1 MPLTTGQEASRHR
14 AVAASWTTFS
24 RNLVTDARAERVS
37 TRWAWY
43 LFWTPSV
50 GGALVAATFTFRP
63 MFYWLLSEDHLVE
76 WLQFALCLLAAVVSV
91 PAAAGMARRRRW
103 ASAAVLAAI
112 ALGCLGLA
120 GEEISWGQRVFGF
133 TNTLGDHNRQGEFNV
148 HNVDSE
154 GGIPI
159 EELFRIGEMFLGL
172 VGAFLPLLTR
182 WQPAR
187 QHGGFWQVVSPPLFL
202 APAFLAVFAY
212 RFFRLLVPAEI
223 SALVKLQ
230 EWAEVCLYG
239 GLAMMAI
246 LIYASLT
253 APESNLVAGE
263 CGPTDTVPD
272 RIVDLR
278 TFESRMF
285 ESRTFEPRMFEPR
298 TFHAQ
303 QFEPRTFHAQ
313 QSEPRMFHAQQSPSR
328 QFGSPAARRHAT
340 DTVLHLDDLR
350 SIGVTAVIIAGITVV
365 FAFLTVLSGIAP
377 GNV

>member
-1 MPLTTGQEASRHR
+1 MPPTTGQKPSRHH
-14 AVAASWTTFS
+14 AVAAAWTTFA
-24 RNLVTDARAERVS
+24 RNLVADARAERVN
-37 TRWAWY
+37 TRWAWH
-43 LFWTPSV
+43 LFWTPPV
-50 GGALVAATFTFRP
+50 GGVLVTVTFAVRP
-63 MFYWLLSEDHLVE
+63 VFYWLLSEDHLVE

-103 ASAAVLAAI
+103 ATAAVLVLI

-120 GEEISWGQRVFGF
+120 GEEISWGQRVLGF
-133 TNTLGDHNRQGEFNV
+133 TNTLSDHNRQGEFNV

-187 QHGGFWQVVSPPLFL
+187 LHGGFWQVISPPLFL

-223 SALVKLQ
+223 SALVKFQ

-239 GLAMMAI
+239 GLAVMVV

-253 APESNLVAGE
+253 TPESDPVAEEG
-263 CGPTDTVPD
+263 GPVGTAPD
-272 RIVDLR
+272 RIVNPR
-278 TFESRMF
+278 TFEARMF
-285 ESRTFEPRMFEPR
+285 HTQQSPARMFQTQQPEARMLHTQQPEAR
-298 TFHAQ
+298 TFH
-303 QFEPRTFHAQ
+303 P
-313 QSEPRMFHAQQSPSR
+313 QQSPAR
-328 QFGSPAARRHAT
+328 QLGSSAAWRHAT
-340 DTVLHLDDLR
+340 DAVLRLDDLR
-350 SIGVTAVIIAGITVV
+350 AIAVAAVVIAGITVV
-365 FAFLTVLSGIAP
+365 FAFLTVLSEIAP